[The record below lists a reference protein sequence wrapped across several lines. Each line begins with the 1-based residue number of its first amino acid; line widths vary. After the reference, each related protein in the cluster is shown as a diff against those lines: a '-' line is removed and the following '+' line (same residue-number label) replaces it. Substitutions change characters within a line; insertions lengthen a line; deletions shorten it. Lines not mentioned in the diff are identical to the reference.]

1 LSIAD
6 AVTVLR
12 AGRTVL
18 TAPVAVDRGDPMRI
32 AAREAELAAAMLGS
46 SQLPA
51 DTDTD
56 TDTDADVAGT
66 DMVQGERVRVDGAI
80 VARAQNV
87 DLVDA
92 RGVARVLGATFVVRA
107 GEIVGV
113 AAAEGAGHGELMRAL
128 AGRDPIA
135 RGVLELPPFEA
146 IGFVAEDRHRD
157 ALVLDFSLTEN
168 VALRGARWRRGTITW
183 RALRDR
189 TAALVEAFDVRAPRI
204 NIPVRTLSGGNQ
216 QKLVLARELDEQPRL
231 LVAENPTRGLDLH
244 ATREIQ
250 QRLIAARDAG
260 TAVVFY
266 SSDLDEVAA
275 LSDRILVIAQ
285 GAVREVH
292 PPFDRDSVGRRMLGV
307 SA

>member
-1 LSIAD
+1 
-6 AVTVLR
+6 V
-12 AGRTVL
+12 G
-18 TAPVAVDRGDPMRI
+18 
-32 AAREAELAAAMLGS
+32 
-46 SQLPA
+46 
-51 DTDTD
+51 
-56 TDTDADVAGT
+56 
-66 DMVQGERVRVDGAI
+66 VDGAI
-80 VARAQNV
+80 VVRAQSV

-128 AGRDPIA
+128 AGRDRIA
-135 RGVLELPPFEA
+135 RGVLELPPFEV

-204 NIPVRTLSGGNQ
+204 NIPVRVLSGGNQ

-266 SSDLDEVAA
+266 SSDLEEVIA

-285 GAVREVH
+285 GAVGEVH